1 MTPMEEKDSR
11 SEGDPIAESLYD
23 LEFGDPEGELFDR
36 SGLSPAEVDQIGRL
50 MRALVDLR
58 EADQAIMVASEKYM
72 RLSAQDMR
80 ALQYLI
86 VAKNRGEVV
95 TPGMIAAHLKI
106 SPASTTKLLNR
117 LERAGHVVRR
127 LHPVDRRALAIEIT
141 PETEAAA
148 KQTVGRQHAKR
159 LNAAVRLTQEER
171 ETVIRFLR
179 DMVQEMSIEN
189 AEWAHR
195 AG

>member
-36 SGLSPAEVDQIGRL
+36 SGLSPAEVLQIGRL

-95 TPGMIAAHLKI
+95 TPSMIAAHLKI

-127 LHPVDRRALAIEIT
+127 LHPADRRAFAIEIT
-141 PETEAAA
+141 PGTESAA
-148 KQTVGRQHAKR
+148 KETVGRQHAKR

-189 AEWAHR
+189 AEWAHP